1 DRSKQDH
8 LRAQKQRE
16 RAEECR
22 ECERARGAN
31 DEIAPQQEERESCD
45 GRVEGVGADVVRELE
60 RPRRR
65 TKKNSSEDEAPIVA
79 NAARRALP
87 SRFKRA
93 IKSRLGMPMT
103 RLHSD
108 WKILEAI
115 GPVER
120 PHVVIDAGAH
130 EGWFFHCWKDW
141 CPQAEIHAF
150 EPAIEAFERAKSL
163 YGSDP
168 SIHIINAGL
177 GSARGTLEFNVLES
191 SRVSNSFL
199 QPVESTWKEID
210 YHTGAISKRV

>member
-1 DRSKQDH
+1 MK
-8 LRAQKQRE
+8 L
-16 RAEECR
+16 
-22 ECERARGAN
+22 
-31 DEIAPQQEERESCD
+31 
-45 GRVEGVGADVVRELE
+45 ADL
-60 RPRRR
+60 
-65 TKKNSSEDEAPIVA
+65 
-79 NAARRALP
+79 ARRALP

-163 YGSDP
+163 YRSDP
-168 SIHIINAGL
+168 ALHIINAGPA
-177 GSARGTLEFNVLES
+177 SARATLELHVLEP
-191 SRVSNSFL
+191 SRVSDSSL
-199 QPVESTWKEID
+199 QRVEPT
-210 YHTGAISKRV
+210 